1 MRPRVLFATLFL
13 VWATTGCAW
22 AKAPDWEKI
31 RLDIEPGVGT
41 ANLKLNESLPKE
53 WPKSL
58 GPPTTVFRY
67 HDTGEG
73 FRTVLWGS
81 SEKGQLKKGIELRT
95 IGLGEESTIIDIL
108 VRGVRA
114 TVSQESLF
122 LGLPV
127 NRLSKRSKLIQRDGT
142 TTYLLPGLIL
152 EAQSGKLSGLQV
164 SSPAST
170 RWRFAKWTVRPGRE
184 VGPIKIG
191 ETLDDT
197 LWQAIGEPHQRSK
210 SEARWASPDGDQRL
224 EIELD
229 NRSGIV
235 TRIRGVGLPWR
246 TDRGVTLGDRTS
258 TFASKHPDAKS
269 GSGRESGQ
277 SVMKLPGMRANFVN
291 ERLRSF
297 DLFPVPA
304 DAL

>member
-1 MRPRVLFATLFL
+1 MSRRIILGALLVLWATL
-13 VWATTGCAW
+13 GNAW
-22 AKAPDWEKI
+22 AKGPDWEKI

-41 ANLKLNESLPKE
+41 ADLKLNESLPTE

-58 GPPTTVFRY
+58 GAPTTIYRS

-73 FRTVLWGS
+73 FRTVLWGT

-95 IGLGEESTIIDIL
+95 IGLGEEATIIDIL
-108 VRGVRA
+108 IRGVRA

-127 NRLSKRSKLIQRDGT
+127 NRLSKRSKVIQRDGT

-170 RWRFAKWTVRPGRE
+170 RWRFAKWTVRAGRE
-184 VGPIKIG
+184 VGPIRIG
-191 ETLDDT
+191 EKLDDT

-210 SEARWASPDGDQRL
+210 SEAIWASPDGAQRL
-224 EIELD
+224 EIDLD

-235 TRIRGVGLPWR
+235 KRIRGVGLPWR
-246 TDRGVTLGDRTS
+246 TDRGVTVGDGAS
-258 TFASKHPDAKS
+258 TFAAKHPDAKS
-269 GSGRESGQ
+269 GSGRESRE
-277 SVMKLPGMRANFVN
+277 SVLKLPGLRANFLN

-297 DLFPVPA
+297 DLFPIPP
-304 DAL
+304 DTL